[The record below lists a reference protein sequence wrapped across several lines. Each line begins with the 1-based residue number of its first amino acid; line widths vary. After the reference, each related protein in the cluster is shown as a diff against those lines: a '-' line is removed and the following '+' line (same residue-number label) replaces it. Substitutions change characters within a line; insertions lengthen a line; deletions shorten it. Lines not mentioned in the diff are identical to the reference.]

1 MFVDL
6 IGWYTAHA
14 AVLFVALAAAA
25 IALERLHR
33 RFAGRTPDEPCATF
47 TTLTS
52 GIAFLTVKSAVSKLA
67 ATSLAVFVFDHLR
80 LCTLDLSNPL
90 VWIGVLVIR
99 DFVYYWVHRAEH
111 RLSVL
116 WASHMIHH
124 SPETIGFAT
133 ALRVP
138 WMEAVYKPWFGLWL
152 PFVGFNPVAAIAL
165 DVFAAT
171 MGQLYHTE
179 SVRRIPVLEHVFV
192 TPSTHRVHHGSN
204 PQYID
209 KNFGA
214 VFIVWDKLFATFEP
228 EVAPVVYGIGS
239 TRIDTPVKA
248 LVGGYPD
255 LFDELRDLPTWST
268 RAARAVAAPA

>member
-6 IGWYTAHA
+6 VRWYTAHA
-14 AVLFVALAAAA
+14 AVLFIALAVSA
-25 IALERLHR
+25 IVLERLHR
-33 RFAGRTPDEPCATF
+33 RFAGQTPDAPCAIL

-52 GIAFLTVKSAVSKLA
+52 GIAFLAVKATVSKLA
-67 ATSLAVFVFDHLR
+67 ATSLAIFVYENLR
-80 LCTLDLSNPL
+80 LWTLDLSNPL

-99 DFVYYWVHRAEH
+99 DLVYYWVHRGEH
-111 RLSVL
+111 RLSML

-152 PFVGFNPVAAIAL
+152 PLLGFNPVAAIAL

-171 MGQLYHTE
+171 MAQLYHTE
-179 SVRRIPVLEHVFV
+179 SIRRIPVLEHVFV
-192 TPSTHRVHHGSN
+192 TPATHRVHHGSN

-214 VFIVWDKLFATFEP
+214 VFIVWDRLFGTFEP

-239 TRIDTPVKA
+239 KRIDTPVKA
-248 LVGGYPD
+248 LVGGYPA
-255 LFDELRDLPTWST
+255 LFDELRRLPTWAT
-268 RAARAVAAPA
+268 RAARIVAAPS